1 MFLHVLEIE
10 AWGWFLLL
18 FFSFSIFP
26 CIFVC
31 VVCMRALVGRGST
44 CICGVMCAHASE
56 GPRLVQE
63 SSIASYSASQSHLEL
78 MAKASLAR
86 FLQGS
91 LIFAF

>member
-1 MFLHVLEIE
+1 MFLHALEIE
-10 AWGWFLLL
+10 AWGGGGSS

-31 VVCMRALVGRGST
+31 VVCMHALAGRGST
-44 CICGVMCAHASE
+44 CICRVMCAHASE

-78 MAKASLAR
+78 MAKGSLAR

-91 LIFAF
+91 LIFVF